1 MENKKIGMAIN
12 YNYHDY
18 GGILQAY
25 ASFKKIKDLGYEP
38 EAINIDSISSDIKR
52 RKIIYFINNIFDISI
67 VREKS
72 QIILKKIRI
81 KTNKKFKN
89 NISKRDLEFEKFSK
103 SHFIVSRE
111 YKDWEDLRCGCES
124 YSSVVVGSDQ
134 LWLPSNIAGDYYTLS
149 FVPDNI
155 NKIAYATSF
164 GVSEIPED
172 QKKKTSIFLKR
183 INYLSA
189 REKSGQ
195 RIIKEITGRRV
206 QLVCD
211 PALLLTKDEWEKEIN
226 KKRLIRDEYIF
237 CYFMGNNLWHREF
250 VKKLKNITGYK
261 VVALL
266 HLDQYIKS
274 DESYAD
280 ITPFDISPDDFINL
294 VKYSKIVCTDSFH
307 GTVFSLIF
315 EKKFFTFMRFSDTDT
330 LSTNSRIS
338 TLLNLTG
345 CEDRLVSNNVDV
357 YEMLSRRMNN
367 KCIQDNLNEFRRD
380 SLEYLKRSLERK

>member
-1 MENKKIGMAIN
+1 MRILVTGANGYLGQGIVKAIIESGNKVIATDFKLDNVDTRATKIECDI
-12 YNYHDY
+12 
-18 GGILQAY
+18 
-25 ASFKKIKDLGYEP
+25 F
-38 EAINIDSISSDIKR
+38 SI
-52 RKIIYFINNIFDISI
+52 
-67 VREKS
+67 
-72 QIILKKIRI
+72 
-81 KTNKKFKN
+81 
-89 NISKRDLEFEKFSK
+89 
-103 SHFIVSRE
+103 
-111 YKDWEDLRCGCES
+111 EDP
-124 YSSVVVGSDQ
+124 
-134 LWLPSNIAGDYYTLS
+134 WLPSNIAGDYYTLS

-315 EKKFFTFMRFSDTDT
+315 EKKFFTFMRFSDTET

>member
-1 MENKKIGMAIN
+1 M
-12 YNYHDY
+12 
-18 GGILQAY
+18 
-25 ASFKKIKDLGYEP
+25 
-38 EAINIDSISSDIKR
+38 
-52 RKIIYFINNIFDISI
+52 
-67 VREKS
+67 
-72 QIILKKIRI
+72 
-81 KTNKKFKN
+81 
-89 NISKRDLEFEKFSK
+89 
-103 SHFIVSRE
+103 
-111 YKDWEDLRCGCES
+111 
-124 YSSVVVGSDQ
+124 
-134 LWLPSNIAGDYYTLS
+134 
-149 FVPDNI
+149 
-155 NKIAYATSF
+155 
-164 GVSEIPED
+164 
-172 QKKKTSIFLKR
+172 
-183 INYLSA
+183 
-189 REKSGQ
+189 
-195 RIIKEITGRRV
+195 
-206 QLVCD
+206 
-211 PALLLTKDEWEKEIN
+211 TKDEWEKEIN

-280 ITPFDISPDDFINL
+280 ITPFDIPPDDFINL

-315 EKKFFTFMRFSDTDT
+315 EKKFFTFMRFSDTET

>member
-1 MENKKIGMAIN
+1 M
-12 YNYHDY
+12 
-18 GGILQAY
+18 
-25 ASFKKIKDLGYEP
+25 
-38 EAINIDSISSDIKR
+38 
-52 RKIIYFINNIFDISI
+52 
-67 VREKS
+67 
-72 QIILKKIRI
+72 
-81 KTNKKFKN
+81 
-89 NISKRDLEFEKFSK
+89 EFERFSK

-172 QKKKTSIFLKR
+172 QKKKTSDFLKR

-195 RIIKEITGRRV
+195 QIIKEITGRRV

-250 VKKLKNITGYK
+250 VKELKNITGYK

-330 LSTNSRIS
+330 LSTNSRIT

-367 KCIQDNLNEFRRD
+367 KCIHDNLNEFRRD